1 MPIWVVMIR
10 YDGEMSCTT
19 HLTEKGCA
27 LAAIEDV
34 MDYLQV
40 HADEPDT
47 HKTAYAS
54 SEDEEKL
61 PVDWEVI
68 NRLDSKNLWALFR
81 NYVEYTWDHYEYEI
95 DCIKT
100 KVRG

>member
-68 NRLDSKNLWALFR
+68 KRLDSKNLWALFR